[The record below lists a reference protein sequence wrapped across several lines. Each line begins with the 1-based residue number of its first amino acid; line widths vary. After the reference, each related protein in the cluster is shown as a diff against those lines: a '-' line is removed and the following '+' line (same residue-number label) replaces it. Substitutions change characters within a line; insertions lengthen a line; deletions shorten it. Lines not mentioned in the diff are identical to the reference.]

1 VTRWRWFVQGYYA
14 NDVKPPKV
22 AGELAIE
29 IGGVSRE
36 ALAMDVDI
44 LERRADIGEIVGP
57 FEATQ

>member
-1 VTRWRWFVQGYYA
+1 
-14 NDVKPPKV
+14 VKPPKV

-57 FEATQ
+57 FEAAR